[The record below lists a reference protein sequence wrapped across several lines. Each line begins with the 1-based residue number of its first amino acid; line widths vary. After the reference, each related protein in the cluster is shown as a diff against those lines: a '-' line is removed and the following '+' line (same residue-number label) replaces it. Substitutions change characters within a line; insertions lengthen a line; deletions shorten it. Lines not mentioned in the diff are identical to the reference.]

1 MKNSASL
8 SLLQNLIASRQNSYR
23 SDRLPRKSAL
33 LSGILLLLFGV
44 TSSSAVA
51 FCQSQS
57 SSQQSLS
64 SQQSQAQ
71 PEQKKEDSSAD
82 AAKKTQKDKPKAKKV
97 YTEEDLSGMRGN
109 GVSVVGDE
117 TKPEKS
123 NNGASQQAS
132 DTRSLKDEEY
142 WRGRASKLR
151 QQMAGVD
158 EAIKNLKEEIKK
170 NGPTGFDAST
180 GLRDNVIY
188 IDDRNAR
195 LKQLEQK
202 RADLDKQMDLL
213 QEEGRKAGAS
223 ASWFR

>member
-8 SLLQNLIASRQNSYR
+8 SVRQNLNAPRQNSHR
-23 SDRLPRKSAL
+23 SDGLPRKSAL
-33 LSGILLLLFGV
+33 LYGILLLPFAV
-44 TSSSAVA
+44 TASWAAA

-57 SSQQSLS
+57 SSQQSPS

-71 PEQKKEDSSAD
+71 PEQKKEDSPAD
-82 AAKKTQKDKPKAKKV
+82 ATKKTQKDKPKPKKV
-97 YTEEDLSGMRGN
+97 YTEEDLSGMHGS

-117 TKPEKS
+117 TKSQKS
-123 NNGASQQAS
+123 NNGASQQPS
-132 DTRSLKDEEY
+132 DTKSVKDEEY
-142 WRGRASKLR
+142 WRGRAAKLR

-180 GLRDNVIY
+180 GLKDNVIY

-195 LKQLEQK
+195 LKQLEQ
-202 RADLDKQMDLL
+202 RREDLDKQMDLL
-213 QEEGRKAGAS
+213 QEEGRKAGA
-223 ASWFR
+223 APSWFR